1 MKYINKQFVR
11 WDDLD
16 AFGHVNNAKYLTF
29 VQEARFLWAT
39 EEYSAAM
46 RESSLIE
53 MVVARAE
60 IDFVEPIY
68 DGGRFV
74 DIEVTIE
81 KIGNSSFN
89 MHFVISDGGKVF
101 AHVRNRVLHWICWF
115 YIRNLGRDFQESS
128 VDVDRNLSCRRSIC
142 GGIPSK
148 ICGNRFSNR

>member
-1 MKYINKQFVR
+1 MKYISKQFVR

-16 AFGHVNNAKYLTF
+16 AFGHVNNAKYLTY

-46 RESSLIE
+46 RDSSLIE

-60 IDFVEPIY
+60 VDYIEPIY

-74 DIEVTIE
+74 DVEVSIE

-89 MHFVISDGGKVF
+89 MLFTIADQGKVF
-101 AHVRNRVLHWICWF
+101 AKVKTVQVAVSLETKKSRPLTDTEREFLTKYLETN
-115 YIRNLGRDFQESS
+115 
-128 VDVDRNLSCRRSIC
+128 
-142 GGIPSK
+142 
-148 ICGNRFSNR
+148 